1 MYWSVR
7 LYCKDAILRS
17 ITRITILAVLHVG
30 LCWTHTGIAQQ
41 VPDFLPNCIWCLQVG
56 WPWSTSSFPTIF
68 FNLIKM
74 FLVWVLSLGRIV
86 AIPCH
91 DFSSTVSLYHAKL
104 GMFLV
109 SSRVLFGLRA
119 SKLFDFFMKFAAC
132 SCSYLYQRCFS
143 TVNSYLKIA
152 PWGLLL
158 TSQCSLDISS
168 TECRATFLH
177 GVCRRWDCRSFLPC
191 VWAEAW
197 GCNFFGHW
205 NRNLVRSVDE

>member
-1 MYWSVR
+1 MKVSLNFQHDMYWSVR
-7 LYCKDAILRS
+7 LYCKDAILWS
-17 ITRITILAVLHVG
+17 ITRITILAVLHFG
-30 LCWTHTGIAQQ
+30 LRWTHTGIAQQ

-56 WPWSTSSFPTIF
+56 WPWSTSSFPTI
-68 FNLIKM
+68 
-74 FLVWVLSLGRIV
+74 V

-91 DFSSTVSLYHAKL
+91 DFSSTVSLYHAKHAKL
-104 GMFLV
+104 GNV
-109 SSRVLFGLRA
+109 SGKFTGIVWSPCQQM
-119 SKLFDFFMKFAAC
+119 FDFFLKFAAC
-132 SCSYLYQRCFS
+132 SCRYLYQRCFS

>member
-1 MYWSVR
+1 MLDCVGHT
-7 LYCKDAILRS
+7 LGLRNKCQTFFLIAFDVS
-17 ITRITILAVLHVG
+17 KWVG
-30 LCWTHTGIAQQ
+30 LEARPHFPPLLQFHVMIFRVQSHYTT
-41 VPDFLPNCIWCLQVG
+41 PNM
-56 WPWSTSSFPTIF
+56 P
-68 FNLIKM
+68 N
-74 FLVWVLSLGRIV
+74 
-86 AIPCH
+86 
-91 DFSSTVSLYHAKL
+91 L

-119 SKLFDFFMKFAAC
+119 SKLFDFFLKFAAC
-132 SCSYLYQRCFS
+132 SCRYLYQRCFS

-168 TECRATFLH
+168 TECRATFLR

-197 GCNFFGHW
+197 GCIFFGHW
-205 NRNLVRSVDE
+205 NCNLVRLDQ